1 MKMLLQHIL
10 TVQQS
15 EPSLPSA
22 CRHQVLESSLL
33 YTCTCGGTGVWLAP
47 PQPALISLSLEPDY
61 FRGEV
66 GIGG

>member
-22 CRHQVLESSLL
+22 CRHQVLEHEVEQE
-33 YTCTCGGTGVWLAP
+33 YGCPP